1 MEECERG
8 ASLSVVS
15 CRWLTSGDD
24 GPERLLFIHS
34 ACLYTGPDCVCVSLC
49 VRVCV
54 CVCACVC
61 VCVCV
66 CVVVWCVWG
75 GGGGGGGA
83 LTIWVTVPRQ
93 PGRNPSAAPTVDA
106 ASTTLNTQ
114 ARYHRRGV
122 PQTFYC

>member
-66 CVVVWCVWG
+66 SLCECVHS
-75 GGGGGGGA
+75 
-83 LTIWVTVPRQ
+83 
-93 PGRNPSAAPTVDA
+93 GRCAVC
-106 ASTTLNTQ
+106 LCLR
-114 ARYHRRGV
+114 ARAHMCACLHPYNC
-122 PQTFYC
+122 T

>member
-24 GPERLLFIHS
+24 GPGRLFFTHS

-54 CVCACVC
+54 CVYGTVGKALCYHLLAPWLNALMMGLMPDHLHRSNVWLCVGGVMCGVC
-61 VCVCV
+61 VC
-66 CVVVWCVWG
+66 W
-75 GGGGGGGA
+75 
-83 LTIWVTVPRQ
+83 WV
-93 PGRNPSAAPTVDA
+93 
-106 ASTTLNTQ
+106 
-114 ARYHRRGV
+114 
-122 PQTFYC
+122 